1 MVARRRQRVQGRQGH
16 LGDLPDALTAER
28 IGMPPISARIM
39 PGARSGG
46 TGRAPLDPIGY
57 HGQRMMNYRHLAQ
70 TETQRIFPTNPY
82 RCYLLIVNRGTQE
95 VRIGVGRS
103 ASLTDGL
110 PLDAAGGFWEPI
122 LGTVDSVH
130 SITTVA
136 DQELIIIEGFYVPP
150 PS

>member
-1 MVARRRQRVQGRQGH
+1 MRRLNRRQHGRMH
-16 LGDLPDALTAER
+16 LGDLPPELGAER
-28 IGMPPISARIM
+28 LGLPPISARIM
-39 PGARSGG
+39 PGDQSV
-46 TGRAPLDPIGY
+46 TGQDNRAPRNPIGY

-70 TETQRIFPTNPY
+70 TTTQRIFPANPY
-82 RCYLLIVNRGTQE
+82 RCYLLIVNKGTQE
-95 VRIGVGRS
+95 VRIGIGRS

-136 DQELIIIEGFYVPP
+136 DQELIIVEGMYVPP
-150 PS
+150 PA